1 MRGLMWGALVG
12 ATALC
17 GCGPSATDK
26 KAAADARAAD
36 FTPPAVMS
44 RVDFGTSMER
54 RFRQLDRNADDRL
67 TPDEM
72 PRQHTR
78 MMRLDRDGNGSIST
92 TEFNEGTLKRFDA
105 MDLNHDGTVTSEEH
119 NAWRK
124 TRPARVANAQAA
136 SGAGDADE
144 DPVGDA
150 LANKTGGPD

>member
-1 MRGLMWGALVG
+1 MRGMMWVALVG

-72 PRQHTR
+72 PRQHPR

-92 TEFNEGTLKRFDA
+92 TEFNEGTLRRFDA

-119 NAWRK
+119 SAWRK
-124 TRPARVANAQAA
+124 AHAAQRANAEAA
-136 SGAGDADE
+136 TGADDAED

-150 LANKTGGPD
+150 LANKSGGSD